1 MEYRFIGKTGVRV
14 SPICLGT
21 AFRGQ
26 TDENTS
32 IRTIDRAIELGCN
45 FIDTALYGGGVSET
59 IVGKALKGKRDKVV
73 LCTKIYGTLG
83 NSPTN
88 SGLTRINLIRGVEA
102 SLKRLQT
109 DYLDLYLLHAFDP
122 NSPVE
127 EIVRTLDDLV
137 HQGKVRYIGCSN
149 WPVRKVVEALWI
161 SDKRNLASF
170 VCLQYQYSLQTRW
183 EFEPELAPLCREF
196 GLGMM
201 AYSPLA
207 IGLLTGR
214 FRRGVTPPEDSPWG
228 LNPAS
233 GLSRTKYPFE
243 EAVTEQLDQIVQELI
258 TVGKKYDKT
267 PAQVAIAWILDHPEV
282 TAPILGA
289 DHPDQVDEVFGAIG
303 WTLEREDRATL
314 DELSTPQLPRKYS

>member
-1 MEYRFIGKTGVRV
+1 MEYRYIGKTGIRV

-26 TDENTS
+26 TDENTC

-45 FIDTALYGGGVSET
+45 FIDTALYGGGVSEI
-59 IVGKALKGKRDKVV
+59 IVGKALKGKRDNVV

-83 NSPTN
+83 NSPTHN
-88 SGLTRINLIRGVEA
+88 GQTRINLIRGVEA

-122 NSPVE
+122 HAPVE

-149 WPVRKVVEALWI
+149 WPVRKIVEALWI
-161 SDKRNLASF
+161 SDKRNLAPF

-196 GLGMM
+196 GLGMI

-214 FRRGVTPPEDSPWG
+214 FRRGVTPPEASPWG
-228 LNPAS
+228 LNPAA
-233 GLSRTKYPFE
+233 GLSATKYPFE
-243 EAVTEQLDQIVQELI
+243 EAMTEQLDRIVQALI
-258 TVGKKYDKT
+258 DIGQKYGKT
-267 PAQVAIAWILDHPEV
+267 PTQVALAWILDHPEI

-289 DHPDQVDEVFGAIG
+289 DQPDQVDEAFGAIG
-303 WTLEREDRATL
+303 WTLEREDRVTL
-314 DELSTPQLPRKYS
+314 DELSVPVMPLKYA